1 MSINFIIK
9 IYFSKI
15 IKLKEE
21 QENIN
26 KMKEVH
32 KKASENRLKILS
44 QHSEVIS
51 WCQNKLKSSVSMQK
65 VNGVSGTGPVVVPTT
80 NAIVGSTIQMTKDTA
95 HTSESSFNEN
105 EDYSMTTTED
115 DEQHNQLDESNIN
128 QSLIESKIMKQVK
141 QHLNSEKY

>member
-1 MSINFIIK
+1 
-9 IYFSKI
+9 
-15 IKLKEE
+15 
-21 QENIN
+21 
-26 KMKEVH
+26 MKEVH

-51 WCQNKLKSSVSMQK
+51 WCQNKLKSSVSMPK
-65 VNGVSGTGPVVVPTT
+65 VNGVSGTGPVVVVPTTT
-80 NAIVGSTIQMTKDTA
+80 NASSTKDTA

-141 QHLNSEKY
+141 QHLNSEK

>member
-1 MSINFIIK
+1 
-9 IYFSKI
+9 
-15 IKLKEE
+15 
-21 QENIN
+21 
-26 KMKEVH
+26 MKEVH

-65 VNGVSGTGPVVVPTT
+65 VNGVSGTGPVVVVPTTTTT
-80 NAIVGSTIQMTKDTA
+80 NAISTQMTKDTA

-141 QHLNSEKY
+141 QHLNSEK

>member
-1 MSINFIIK
+1 
-9 IYFSKI
+9 
-15 IKLKEE
+15 
-21 QENIN
+21 
-26 KMKEVH
+26 MKEVH

-51 WCQNKLKSSVSMQK
+51 WCQNKLKSGVSTQK
-65 VNGVSGTGPVVVPTT
+65 VNGISGPVVVPT
-80 NAIVGSTIQMTKDTA
+80 NGVGSIVNQAAKDPNT

-128 QSLIESKIMKQVK
+128 QSLIESKILKQVK
-141 QHLNSEKY
+141 QHLNSEK

>member
-1 MSINFIIK
+1 
-9 IYFSKI
+9 
-15 IKLKEE
+15 
-21 QENIN
+21 
-26 KMKEVH
+26 MKEVH

-65 VNGVSGTGPVVVPTT
+65 VNGASGPIVVPTSGGVGGGSNIT
-80 NAIVGSTIQMTKDTA
+80 NQVAKDPST

-128 QSLIESKIMKQVK
+128 QSLIESKILKQVK
-141 QHLNSEKY
+141 QHLNSEK